1 MTDRSRLFV
10 RSQVMEHVEELLNI
24 DASGSADQQK
34 RLKRER
40 QQIFVTQSTNNA
52 MAMHWPTAT

>member
-1 MTDRSRLFV
+1 
-10 RSQVMEHVEELLNI
+10 MEHVEELLNI